1 MHPIIT
7 YLPRVATKDD
17 VLPLA
22 YPVVTAT
29 GETLSEIPIR
39 KGQIVYTSLIAYNRY
54 VPTLAGLL
62 AHDQCTDNTA
72 RLQQV
77 WGDDAH
83 VWNPDRFSRID
94 TGKQTYVG
102 VFSNL

>member
-22 YPVVTAT
+22 YPVVTTT

-54 VPTLAGLL
+54 VLTGLTHVSYPNE
-62 AHDQCTDNTA
+62 AA

-102 VFSNL
+102 VCSNL